1 MQRSGRLVDEILEA
15 AREGK
20 PRENGITIASDPLD
34 SIDRGLLE
42 QSADYIDFV
51 KIGLSLPL
59 MVERSWLVE
68 RIHHYHDLGIKVMSG
83 GTLIEVAAQK
93 GLIAQVLGGL
103 GELEFDVVE
112 VSELAGALSFE
123 TKQMIASKASDL
135 SMEWVYEVGRMDK
148 PLMSAGDAVAKIKE
162 ALELKSHRAI
172 VKVPKVGIGAGRGDA
187 QGQGTWDVLNVVAGT
202 FGPPNLIFE
211 TQEMQQLSVLVLEFG
226 PTVNLAGVPLNE
238 ALVLEM
244 QRLGLTVETLGLS
257 RPLPS
262 FEGSPAVKFIYHLI
276 RTEHPIDQA
285 TLCLR
290 SGLPRRTVQ
299 AALSTL
305 VEGGL
310 VREVPD
316 ASDLRRR
323 RYTMR

>member
-1 MQRSGRLVDEILEA
+1 MVDEVLEA
-15 AREGK
+15 ARGGK

-59 MVERSWLVE
+59 MVERSWLLE
-68 RIHHYHDLGIKVMSG
+68 RIHHYHDLGVKVMSG
-83 GTLIEVAAQK
+83 GTLMEVAVQK
-93 GLIAQVLGGL
+93 GIVPQVLGGL

-123 TKQMIASKASDL
+123 TKQMIASKASEL
-135 SMEWVYEVGRMDK
+135 SMEWVYELGRRDK
-148 PLMSAGDAVAKIKE
+148 PSMSAGDAVSKIQE
-162 ALELKSHRAI
+162 ALELKSHRVI
-172 VKVPKVGIGAGRGDA
+172 VEVPKAGIGGVGGYA
-187 QGQGTWDVLNVVAGT
+187 QREGNWDVLDEVAGT

-211 TQEMQQLSVLVLEFG
+211 TRDMQQVSVLVLEFG

-238 ALVLEM
+238 TLVLEM

-257 RPLPS
+257 RPLQS
-262 FEGSPAVKFIYHLI
+262 FEGSPATKFIYHLI
-276 RTEHPIDQA
+276 RTEHPIDQT

-299 AALSTL
+299 AALSAL
-305 VEGGL
+305 VDGGV
-310 VREVPD
+310 VREVSD
-316 ASDLRRR
+316 ASDLRRH
-323 RYTMR
+323 RYTMK